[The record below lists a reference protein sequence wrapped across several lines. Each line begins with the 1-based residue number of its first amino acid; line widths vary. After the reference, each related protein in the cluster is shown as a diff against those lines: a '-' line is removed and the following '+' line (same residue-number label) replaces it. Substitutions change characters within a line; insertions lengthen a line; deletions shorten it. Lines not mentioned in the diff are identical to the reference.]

1 MPGGEGQEEAEPGEE
16 APEEDLGRD
25 AHGEEQG
32 QGQARAR
39 QEEAAVDPAAGPVL
53 PVAEVEVGPHRRHG
67 GHGPEEVGPA
77 QVGVPGEEDRRAR
90 QHRHQDGEKGGGPVL
105 ALILPGHGDGALEEL
120 RHVPVREGLGGLV
133 PAGAHQLRHREA
145 QGGGQGLQG
154 VDIREAHARFP

>member
-1 MPGGEGQEEAEPGEE
+1 MEYSVPGGEGQEEAEPGEE

-77 QVGVPGEEDRRAR
+77 QVACRVRKTGVPASTVTRMARRVA
-90 QHRHQDGEKGGGPVL
+90 
-105 ALILPGHGDGALEEL
+105 
-120 RHVPVREGLGGLV
+120 VRSW
-133 PAGAHQLRHREA
+133 R
-145 QGGGQGLQG
+145 
-154 VDIREAHARFP
+154 